1 MANYLDEPRALMTT
15 PDIVLSTTSSSHLAI
30 CFGSHE
36 DCNQALTNASIEELT
51 RLLSYASEVQMTD
64 FLRSKTGPRIPME
77 LLKHTRPLKT
87 WFTELKNIISQAA
100 RSNAILAFRD
110 KCMAELVYKQNI
122 NSSTSHKSETRL
134 LAVLE
139 QGAGRSDAILLC
151 QAYHADDPSQIA
163 ALAAALAPS
172 RERRM
177 ETLQQGAAFA
187 ATTRAV
193 WGFDL
198 PDMAYPVAVGRA
210 AALAEM
216 PLVPVT
222 QVWLQAF
229 LGNLVQ
235 AAQRLMPLG
244 QTVGQRILADITP
257 AIIAVA
263 ETAQTATL
271 DDIGSATFAVDTASM
286 QHETQNSRIFRS

>member
-1 MANYLDEPRALMTT
+1 MRDADLLTLT
-15 PDIVLSTTSSSHLAI
+15 QWLSPAYPVGAFAWSHGLEAAVAR
-30 CFGSHE
+30 G
-36 DCNQALTNASIEELT
+36 DVRDADDLQA
-51 RLLSYASEVQMTD
+51 
-64 FLRSKTGPRIPME
+64 
-77 LLKHTRPLKT
+77 
-87 WFTELKNIISQAA
+87 W
-100 RSNAILAFRD
+100 
-110 KCMAELVYKQNI
+110 
-122 NSSTSHKSETRL
+122 L

-139 QGAGRSDAILLC
+139 QGAGRTDAILLC
-151 QAYHADDPSQIA
+151 EAYRAEDVTPVA
-163 ALAAALAPS
+163 ELAAALAPS

-216 PLVPVT
+216 PLLPVT

-257 AIIAVA
+257 AIIAIA

>member
-1 MANYLDEPRALMTT
+1 MRDADLLTLT
-15 PDIVLSTTSSSHLAI
+15 QWLSPAYPVGAFAWSHGLEAAVAR
-30 CFGSHE
+30 G
-36 DCNQALTNASIEELT
+36 DVRDADDLQA
-51 RLLSYASEVQMTD
+51 
-64 FLRSKTGPRIPME
+64 
-77 LLKHTRPLKT
+77 
-87 WFTELKNIISQAA
+87 W
-100 RSNAILAFRD
+100 
-110 KCMAELVYKQNI
+110 
-122 NSSTSHKSETRL
+122 L

-139 QGAGRSDAILLC
+139 QGAGRTDAILLC
-151 QAYHADDPSQIA
+151 EAYRAEDVTPVA
-163 ALAAALAPS
+163 ELAAALAPS

-216 PLVPVT
+216 PLLPVT

-257 AIIAVA
+257 AIIAIA

-286 QHETQNSRIFRS
+286 QHETQTSRIFRS